1 LWSARKEAIM
11 TVALT
16 VPEFSEYPHLLAA
29 DDFLALDV
37 DPKLHLELIDGEL
50 ILTPSPMP
58 WHQEIAVRLLE
69 MIRPQLDESHM
80 AFTDLDVRLDDT
92 KVLRPDLIIAT
103 RDAFLEERVHE
114 VSDVRLVIELVS
126 PGSRFNDRR
135 LKPILYK
142 EAGLEFWRME
152 RNDDELVIY
161 QVDGNVSRGSHE
173 AELLDGGLRLRIDLT
188 ELATWLPNAR

>member
-1 LWSARKEAIM
+1 M

-16 VPEFSEYPHLLAA
+16 VPEFGEYPHLLTA

-58 WHQEIAVRLLE
+58 WHQEIAAQLLG
-69 MIRPQLDESHM
+69 MIKPQLDKSHM
-80 AFTDLDVRLDDT
+80 AFTDLDVRLDDS

-103 RDAFLEERVHE
+103 RDAFLEERVHR
-114 VSDVRLVIELVS
+114 VSDVQLVIELVS
-126 PGSRFNDRR
+126 PGSRFSDRR
-135 LKPILYK
+135 TKPILYK
-142 EAGLEFWRME
+142 EAGLEYWRIE
-152 RNDDELVIY
+152 RKDADLLLYQDDDTTAITGTHEVELR
-161 QVDGNVSRGSHE
+161 N
-173 AELLDGGLRLRIDLT
+173 GGIRLRIDLA